1 MDAVETETIDRNKE
15 KTSVVFGFPLAVN
28 ARHEYSLQ
36 EEEEEEEEVE
46 ETKAIDEEPLAG
58 RNPLLIHPAALLLPG
73 WSATG

>member
-36 EEEEEEEEVE
+36 EEEEEVE